1 MDPETRKLESKSSRI
16 PTLKHPETIHEFC
29 KKNKD
34 MAPGLGTKYSQQ
46 KFQEP
51 HIGQG
56 DGPMMIPNEN
66 SDIDELSK
74 NILMANLESS
84 MKTPEQCP
92 YEDSDQDKNDDVNKD
107 FKYDDDYE
115 DDYSDDDGDNISN
128 SDGQDVVSYC

>member
-1 MDPETRKLESKSSRI
+1 ME
-16 PTLKHPETIHEFC
+16 
-29 KKNKD
+29 
-34 MAPGLGTKYSQQ
+34 PGLTSKYSRQ

-56 DGPMMIPNEN
+56 DGPMMISNDK

-74 NILMANLESS
+74 KILMENLESS

-92 YEDSDQDKNDDVNKD
+92 YESSERGKNDEQNED

-115 DDYSDDDGDNISN
+115 DDYSDEDNLSN
-128 SDGQDVVSYC
+128 SDGQDVVSRISF

>member
-1 MDPETRKLESKSSRI
+1 MTS
-16 PTLKHPETIHEFC
+16 
-29 KKNKD
+29 
-34 MAPGLGTKYSQQ
+34 GLTSKYSHQ

-56 DGPMMIPNEN
+56 DGPTMISNDK

-74 NILMANLESS
+74 KILMQNLESS

-92 YEDSDQDKNDDVNKD
+92 YEGSVLDKSDEKNED

-115 DDYSDDDGDNISN
+115 DDYSDDDGDNLSN
-128 SDGQDVVSYC
+128 SDGQDVVSRISF